1 MTAVSDP
8 PRRADATPLPVWPPA
23 AGGAADPFVEHLRE
37 WKLANFYAES
47 AERQLRDAYHQY
59 LNGTAAEPAQALQ
72 QEAIRWRAAANEALR
87 AALGELIRR
96 AHR

>member
-1 MTAVSDP
+1 MTTVSDP
-8 PRRADATPLPVWPPA
+8 PRHADATPLPVSPA
-23 AGGAADPFVEHLRE
+23 AAAGAADSFVQHLRD

-47 AERQLRDAYHQY
+47 AERRLRDAYHQY
-59 LNGTAAEPAQALQ
+59 LNGTAAEPAETLQ

-87 AALGELIRR
+87 AALDELIRR